1 MGLEGQILIKGD
13 SVRLMK
19 DFSSLCFRI
28 AREVKGC
35 ARIFIEHIWPQEK
48 ASPKHSAAFS
58 APVRENYG
66 FT

>member
-1 MGLEGQILIKGD
+1 
-13 SVRLMK
+13 MK